1 MKMATIQNK
10 IDFALIIGVNGANP
24 NGDPLNGNRPRQTVD
39 GLGEISDV
47 CIKRK
52 IRNRI
57 QDLGVEIY
65 VKSDDRSDDGFKSLR
80 ERANDV
86 IKQFGKDR
94 EKFAEAA
101 CAKWYDVR
109 AFGQL
114 FAMKGDGKDGL
125 SVGIRGPVSI
135 RPAFSVSPV
144 NITSTQITKSVN
156 TETGDKKG
164 SDTMGMKHRVDF
176 GIYLLCGSIN
186 VQLAQKTGFSDE
198 DAELLK
204 TALSTL
210 FENDCSSARPDG
222 SMDVIEMIWWK
233 HNCAS
238 GQYSSA
244 KVHNSVKIIPKCDQP
259 HSAEDYEIKIENLDG
274 LTGEIIS

>member
-1 MKMATIQNK
+1 MTAIQNK

-47 CIKRK
+47 CVKRK

-57 QDLGVEIY
+57 QDLGVDIF

-94 EKFAEAA
+94 EKFAEEA

-144 NITSTQITKSVN
+144 NILEITQTKVCHPHIFRHQLRERNIVKS
-156 TETGDKKG
+156 KHIFHRFH
-164 SDTMGMKHRVDF
+164 SD
-176 GIYLLCGSIN
+176 ILLE
-186 VQLAQKTGFSDE
+186 LAVF
-198 DAELLK
+198 
-204 TALSTL
+204 
-210 FENDCSSARPDG
+210 
-222 SMDVIEMIWWK
+222 
-233 HNCAS
+233 
-238 GQYSSA
+238 
-244 KVHNSVKIIPKCDQP
+244 
-259 HSAEDYEIKIENLDG
+259 IKIGVRVL
-274 LTGEIIS
+274 L